1 MGLEGAKP
9 VFNGIISYVD
19 QKYLRTMKKNKKQ
32 GIEAFGNGFAQPH
45 PLCDLS
51 TR

>member
-19 QKYLRTMKKNKKQ
+19 QKYLRTMKRRISPN
-32 GIEAFGNGFAQPH
+32 
-45 PLCDLS
+45 LL
-51 TR
+51 